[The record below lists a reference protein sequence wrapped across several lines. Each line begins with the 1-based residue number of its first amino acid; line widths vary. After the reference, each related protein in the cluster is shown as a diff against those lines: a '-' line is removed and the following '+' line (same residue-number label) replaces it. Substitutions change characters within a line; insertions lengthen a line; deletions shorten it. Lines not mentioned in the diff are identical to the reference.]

1 MARSDDCLTLTLAE
15 AAAYSGIGRHQLEKL
30 QETDRRF
37 PSFKI
42 GTKTLV
48 DKALLAEYVHRMAR
62 ERVGEVVMNPV
73 IAEIVANRQ
82 K

>member
-1 MARSDDCLTLTLAE
+1 MARSDDCLTMTLAE

-30 QETDRRF
+30 QECDKRF

-48 DKALLAEYVHRMAR
+48 DKTLLAEYVHQLAR
-62 ERVGEVVMNPV
+62 DRVGEVIMNPV
-73 IAEIVANRQ
+73 VAEIVAGR

>member
-1 MARSDDCLTLTLAE
+1 MARSDDCLTMTLAE
-15 AAAYSGIGRHQLEKL
+15 AAAYTGIGRHQLEWL
-30 QETDRRF
+30 QESDKRF

-48 DKALLAEYVHRMAR
+48 DKQLLAEYVHQLAR
-62 ERVGEVVMNPV
+62 DRVGEVIMNPV
-73 IAEIVANRQ
+73 VAQIVAGR